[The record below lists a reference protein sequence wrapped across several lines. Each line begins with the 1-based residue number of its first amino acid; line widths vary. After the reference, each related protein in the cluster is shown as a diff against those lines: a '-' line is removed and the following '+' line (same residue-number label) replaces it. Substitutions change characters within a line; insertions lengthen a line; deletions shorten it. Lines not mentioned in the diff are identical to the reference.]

1 MYRILHCRRRLWSG
15 MGEEG
20 EVCKQCI
27 PLKAPGSQ
35 SGRAWP
41 IEHSPSPIG
50 YGTPP
55 LRFRSSLPVSNTSR
69 RPLLRNERRIT
80 GVLTVRFIEDSI
92 EQ

>member
-1 MYRILHCRRRLWSG
+1 MYCRILHCRWRLWRG
-15 MGEEG
+15 MAEEG

-69 RPLLRNERRIT
+69 RTLL
-80 GVLTVRFIEDSI
+80 GK
-92 EQ
+92 